1 MGAYSEPESLGN
13 ARFHVLSEEG
23 PVSAVC
29 VHGSVC
35 PADETRGRSVRA
47 TGKQGPRGRLWRPLL
62 EATPLPFG
70 PRPAPPPRPSPSL
83 CQDHITLKGSARPSL
98 SLHFTPGLPN
108 SKSFPSPVVNPR
120 LLSNSDFQML
130 SPPYGSSLPG
140 EQSTRPPPT
149 SRAKTPSC
157 GLRTKGNASY
167 RNSRDVRTR
176 KLAGLVNVLKKSI

>member
-1 MGAYSEPESLGN
+1 MCTRFRLSSRRDERSVCSGDREAGN
-13 ARFHVLSEEG
+13 PA
-23 PVSAVC
+23 AVC
-29 VHGSVC
+29 GAPS
-35 PADETRGRSVRA
+35 
-47 TGKQGPRGRLWRPLL
+47 WRPR
-62 EATPLPFG
+62 PCPSG
-70 PRPAPPPRPSPSL
+70 PAPPPRPSPSL
-83 CQDHITLKGSARPSL
+83 CHDHITLKGSARPSL